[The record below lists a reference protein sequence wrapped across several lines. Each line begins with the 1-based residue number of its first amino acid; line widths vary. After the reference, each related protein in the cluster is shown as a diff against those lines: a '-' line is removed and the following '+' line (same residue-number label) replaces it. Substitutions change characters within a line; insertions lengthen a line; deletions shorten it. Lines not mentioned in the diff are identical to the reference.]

1 MLISYISCFLEFL
14 CFYILSKT
22 FTAQSLLPKKS
33 DFLWGIL
40 IISVIGYPSFS
51 QPLLCLTVGYFFY
64 AVYCIHII
72 SYKILDGI
80 LLMLL
85 CFGYILFIQICLL
98 CFVSLLHLSPT
109 DNYMQIIG
117 NFCTLIFS
125 VLLLK
130 ITMIRQ
136 LFNRVVHTALQ
147 YKLIFFDTF
156 TIIVGIILVWK
167 FSPYRIA
174 TSSLYAVIFIAFLIC
189 VNVAILYYDQ
199 LVKNQQKELDAC
211 KKNLPIYEALI
222 KDIRTSQHEYVNR
235 MQALHN
241 LALFHSDFES
251 LQSALLSYTDSA
263 PKSIKAYPL
272 LQINMPLLSASLYQ
286 LYCLS
291 VEKGI
296 QMQFNITST
305 ELHST
310 VSEQNLADYICILTQ
325 NAIEACQSNDEIYI
339 HISSTEGKVQFEIRN
354 PVDTYIST
362 KEIQRFFQKGYSTK
376 HSSSP
381 LERGYGLSY
390 LLQQVHQKKGILF
403 SDCARYEE
411 SYWIIFQLNI

>member
-1 MLISYISCFLEFL
+1 MISYISCFLEFL

-33 DFLWGIL
+33 DFLFGIL
-40 IISVIGYPSFS
+40 IISFIGYPSFS
-51 QPLLCLTVGYFFY
+51 QPLLCLIVGYFFY

-109 DNYMQIIG
+109 DDYMQIIG

-199 LVKNQQKELDAC
+199 LVKNQQKELDA
-211 KKNLPIYEALI
+211 Y
-222 KDIRTSQHEYVNR
+222 
-235 MQALHN
+235 
-241 LALFHSDFES
+241 
-251 LQSALLSYTDSA
+251 
-263 PKSIKAYPL
+263 
-272 LQINMPLLSASLYQ
+272 
-286 LYCLS
+286 
-291 VEKGI
+291 
-296 QMQFNITST
+296 
-305 ELHST
+305 
-310 VSEQNLADYICILTQ
+310 
-325 NAIEACQSNDEIYI
+325 
-339 HISSTEGKVQFEIRN
+339 
-354 PVDTYIST
+354 
-362 KEIQRFFQKGYSTK
+362 
-376 HSSSP
+376 
-381 LERGYGLSY
+381 
-390 LLQQVHQKKGILF
+390 
-403 SDCARYEE
+403 
-411 SYWIIFQLNI
+411 